1 MDKKSVQRSF
11 SRAAPK
17 YDGSST
23 VQKDVAVELTR
34 LVASLNEAGNGA
46 GDGTD
51 DGPGKN
57 ILDIGC
63 GTGSLTRLL
72 KDLYPGSK
80 VTGCDIAAPM
90 LHKARELSG
99 SNGAG
104 LFAADCEGLALR
116 EGAFDLAA
124 SSLTFQWSPDTRL
137 AFGEA
142 RRVLKPGG
150 LFAFSTLGPATLHEL
165 KASYEEVISRRG
177 HEYAPFLP
185 YKDPVTLTDE
195 LKATGLRVTY
205 MEARPIIRTYKDLFE
220 LLTVLKN
227 IGAFRRVGAAR
238 GANDGGLAGG
248 LLLKEVAGVYREK
261 FPGPPASPASKGAGV
276 RATYD
281 VIYAAARKV
290 S

>member
-1 MDKKSVQRSF
+1 MMDKKSVKRSF
-11 SRAAPK
+11 SRAAAT
-17 YDGSST
+17 YDGSSA
-23 VQKDVAVELTR
+23 VQKVVAGELTR
-34 LVASLNEAGNGA
+34 LVASLNGAGNGA
-46 GDGTD
+46 GIGTD
-51 DGPGKN
+51 DWAVKN

-80 VTGCDIAAPM
+80 VTGCDLAAPM

-116 EGAFDLAA
+116 EGTFDLAA

-137 AFGEA
+137 AFKEA
-142 RRVLKPGG
+142 LRVLKPGG

-165 KASYEEVISRRG
+165 RASYEEVISRWG
-177 HEYAPFLP
+177 HEYAPILP
-185 YKDPVTLTDE
+185 YKDPVTLEDE
-195 LKATGLRVTY
+195 LKTTGLRVTY
-205 MEARPIIRTYKDLFE
+205 MEARPIIKAYKDLFE
-220 LLTVLKN
+220 LLAILKN
-227 IGAFRRVGAAR
+227 IGAFRRVEAAR
-238 GANDGGLAGG
+238 GVNGGGGLAGG
-248 LLLKEVAGVYREK
+248 LLLKEVAGVYRER
-261 FPGPPASPASKGAGV
+261 FPVSEGEGV